1 MILPDD
7 ACFPDHFAANDQY
20 SKVTFLLMFK
30 IFVKTVGGHTGETP
44 PAQYTVSVQMYIT
57 NYHSTAQ
64 V

>member
-44 PAQYTVSVQMYIT
+44 PAQYTISVQMYVT
-57 NYHSTAQ
+57 
-64 V
+64 